1 MNFGPLNNNG
11 GEKRLNVAVSR
22 ARREMNVYSSLK
34 ASQINLKRTKARG
47 VEGLK
52 HFLEYAE
59 QQVLINTSNNHKENS
74 DYIISEQIADALR
87 AHGHIVNTSVGRSNF
102 KVDVAI
108 ADAVN
113 NDNYVMG
120 ILLDGEVYH
129 NTQTT
134 RDREIVQPTVLNLLG
149 WKIMR
154 VWSVD
159 WINNPERVIARI
171 EKVLQQ
177 NGKLEKTF
185 VKNTTF
191 DVTKEKVEKI
201 ESNEKDYHTYQG
213 LEDTDAMSDEVLAK
227 KILACEQPMTL
238 MYLCRCICAHRGTA
252 RVTSSLV
259 ASVKDIADRLIIC
272 SRDR

>member
-1 MNFGPLNNNG
+1 M
-11 GEKRLNVAVSR
+11 
-22 ARREMNVYSSLK
+22 
-34 ASQINLKRTKARG
+34 KRTKARG

-59 QQVLINTSNNHKENS
+59 QQVLINISNNHKENS

-87 AHGHIVNTSVGRSNF
+87 AHGHIVNTNVGRSNF

-185 VKNTTF
+185 VK
-191 DVTKEKVEKI
+191 I
-201 ESNEKDYHTYQG
+201 LPLMLQ
-213 LEDTDAMSDEVLAK
+213 K
-227 KILACEQPMTL
+227 K
-238 MYLCRCICAHRGTA
+238 
-252 RVTSSLV
+252 
-259 ASVKDIADRLIIC
+259 RL
-272 SRDR
+272 RNRKQ